1 MCVLCKMIC
10 IVFVKKKS
18 KSIITLS
25 RNLVYFTGKNT
36 DFVLYLLTII
46 RNYINKFLSLH
57 VQHCVRFFSI
67 LYWDSLNLL
76 NKFLQKEIREGLSLI
91 SWWPLCHVNLIFK
104 KKRDTTHRT
113 TNAKRFGPRCFSKFN
128 DSCIEFF
135 SF

>member
-1 MCVLCKMIC
+1 MYSICQKEIQVNYHSITQSCLLYREKYWFCSLLVDHNPELYKQVSLITCSTLC
-10 IVFVKKKS
+10 
-18 KSIITLS
+18 T
-25 RNLVYFTGKNT
+25 
-36 DFVLYLLTII
+36 
-46 RNYINKFLSLH
+46 
-57 VQHCVRFFSI
+57 FFSI

-91 SWWPLCHVNLIFK
+91 SGWPLCHVNLIFK